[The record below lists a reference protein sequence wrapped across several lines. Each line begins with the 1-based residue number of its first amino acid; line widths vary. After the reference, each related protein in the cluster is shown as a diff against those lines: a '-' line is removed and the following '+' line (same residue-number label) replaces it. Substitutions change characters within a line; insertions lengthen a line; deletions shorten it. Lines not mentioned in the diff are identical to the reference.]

1 MNCHPTASSA
11 TPMTLWFSILELLH
25 PNQVSCP
32 FSLFRLIALHQRFCL
47 WWSSFPVTCGYFA
60 CGVCLDWWA
69 DSRRR
74 VEICPGNPMKK
85 LVLKLIG
92 PLFAAIG
99 VFGLAG
105 SGIVWNFLGRSLGL
119 PSTVASLLVLML
131 GVVLLRPLARTSA
144 SLSIPSP
151 SSDLSESFATES
163 VSSEAVFNPA
173 LTTAESIAQEL
184 AEKLVGVAPSVNF
197 APVMLL
203 PGQGVPIRK
212 RRPGASLKRYRD
224 IAGELFVAK

>member
-1 MNCHPTASSA
+1 
-11 TPMTLWFSILELLH
+11 
-25 PNQVSCP
+25 
-32 FSLFRLIALHQRFCL
+32 
-47 WWSSFPVTCGYFA
+47 
-60 CGVCLDWWA
+60 
-69 DSRRR
+69 
-74 VEICPGNPMKK
+74 MKK

-105 SGIVWNFLGRSLGL
+105 SGIVWNFFGRSLGL

-144 SLSIPSP
+144 SLSTPSP

-163 VSSEAVFNPA
+163 VSSEAVFNQA

-184 AEKLVGVAPSVNF
+184 AESQKLVEVAPSVNF

>member
-1 MNCHPTASSA
+1 
-11 TPMTLWFSILELLH
+11 
-25 PNQVSCP
+25 
-32 FSLFRLIALHQRFCL
+32 
-47 WWSSFPVTCGYFA
+47 
-60 CGVCLDWWA
+60 
-69 DSRRR
+69 
-74 VEICPGNPMKK
+74 MKK

-131 GVVLLRPLARTSA
+131 GVVLLRPLAHTSA

-151 SSDLSESFATES
+151 SPSASSDLSESFATES
-163 VSSEAVFNPA
+163 VSSEAVFNQA

-184 AEKLVGVAPSVNF
+184 AESQKLVEVAPSVNF

>member
-1 MNCHPTASSA
+1 
-11 TPMTLWFSILELLH
+11 
-25 PNQVSCP
+25 
-32 FSLFRLIALHQRFCL
+32 
-47 WWSSFPVTCGYFA
+47 
-60 CGVCLDWWA
+60 
-69 DSRRR
+69 
-74 VEICPGNPMKK
+74 MKK

-163 VSSEAVFNPA
+163 VSSEAVFNQA

-184 AEKLVGVAPSVNF
+184 AESQKLVEVAPSVNF

>member
-1 MNCHPTASSA
+1 
-11 TPMTLWFSILELLH
+11 
-25 PNQVSCP
+25 
-32 FSLFRLIALHQRFCL
+32 
-47 WWSSFPVTCGYFA
+47 
-60 CGVCLDWWA
+60 
-69 DSRRR
+69 
-74 VEICPGNPMKK
+74 MKK

-144 SLSIPSP
+144 SLSTPSP

-163 VSSEAVFNPA
+163 VSSEAVFNQA

-184 AEKLVGVAPSVNF
+184 AESQKLVEVAPSVNF